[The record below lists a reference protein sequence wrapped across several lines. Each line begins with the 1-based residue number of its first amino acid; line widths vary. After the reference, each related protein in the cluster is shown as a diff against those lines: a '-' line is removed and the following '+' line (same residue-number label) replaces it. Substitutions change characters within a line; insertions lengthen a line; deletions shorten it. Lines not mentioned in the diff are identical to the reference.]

1 MQENKK
7 KTVLGL
13 RDELPI
19 LEDLELFM
27 RYRARS
33 NAAALIFREKHFH
46 DNLLWGKCDV
56 SQSHYFR
63 CTFHMVTPLWISGYT

>member
-1 MQENKK
+1 MKNVTIQMQENKK

-46 DNLLWGKCDV
+46 DNLL
-56 SQSHYFR
+56 
-63 CTFHMVTPLWISGYT
+63 